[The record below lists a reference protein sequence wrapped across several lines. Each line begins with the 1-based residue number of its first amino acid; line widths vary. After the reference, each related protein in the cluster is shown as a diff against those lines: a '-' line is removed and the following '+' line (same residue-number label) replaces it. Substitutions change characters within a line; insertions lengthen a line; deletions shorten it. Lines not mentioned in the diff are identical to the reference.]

1 MWKEWRSSSE
11 ICHLLIFFRYCYLIS
26 YLKWSL
32 KSFLQC
38 YGSYIIF
45 HLPTQSQW
53 AESSGVL
60 FGCFMSLMCAAHL
73 SAPWHLASHSAK
85 GRLNG
90 LAKLKRPT
98 CSVSTY
104 TLGPGGQCPQEWLV
118 AMCCR
123 WPQCPDDVLFSKRRS
138 HSHIIKMII
147 ASKCCHKCICHT

>member
-11 ICHLLIFFRYCYLIS
+11 IYHLLIFFPYCYLIS

-53 AESSGVL
+53 GESSGVL

-73 SAPWHLASHSAK
+73 LAPWHVASHSAK

-98 CSVSTY
+98 CSVRGVHPPTPWVQVDSVLMNGWLPCAADGHNVQTTCCFLNGDHTV
-104 TLGPGGQCPQEWLV
+104 TL
-118 AMCCR
+118 
-123 WPQCPDDVLFSKRRS
+123 
-138 HSHIIKMII
+138 
-147 ASKCCHKCICHT
+147 